1 MRSIRTGQV
10 RPELRANTSTSG
22 SLTAHSKEFL
32 RRTAEPLFRTNVCN
46 TELFEIRTT
55 GGEVRVIR
63 DKLRSETALTASAS
77 LRGSDGIG
85 KMARLLGALRPCG
98 RPIAGSRQESGGGRE
113 PADELSFRYISVLK
127 DLLLYRGKSGGV
139 VSMAGNLGNLKQSAV
154 QVPTPK
160 RSICCHQRFFVA
172 GCDRRAK
179 SPHG

>member
-1 MRSIRTGQV
+1 MADRGSVGRETKECLASRKG
-10 RPELRANTSTSG
+10 LRAER
-22 SLTAHSKEFL
+22 K
-32 RRTAEPLFRTNVCN
+32 R
-46 TELFEIRTT
+46 I
-55 GGEVRVIR
+55 
-63 DKLRSETALTASAS
+63 ETAFLQG
-77 LRGSDGIG
+77 LFQCRG
-85 KMARLLGALRPCG
+85 
-98 RPIAGSRQESGGGRE
+98 GGGRE

-160 RSICCHQRFFVA
+160 RSMCCHQRFFVA